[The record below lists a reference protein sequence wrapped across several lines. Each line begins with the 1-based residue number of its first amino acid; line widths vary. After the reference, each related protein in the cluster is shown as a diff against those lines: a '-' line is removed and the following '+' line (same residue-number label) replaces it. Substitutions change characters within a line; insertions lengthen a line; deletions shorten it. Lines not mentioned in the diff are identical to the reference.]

1 MNSEILSKIA
11 ALLNS
16 EGINYTVSV
25 WARAG
30 APAVKVTSSD
40 VVRGAFGSGAVI
52 ADAAPVSVDE
62 LVHEISD
69 CLGYAGD
76 DGAGPGPNVT
86 QSERFKELL
95 AELATELR
103 SLCNSASRIE
113 RFRFKDGHPGYPI
126 FWDFAFLV
134 RTVKGSL
141 VLVGSS
147 SD

>member
-1 MNSEILSKIA
+1 MISEALSKIA
-11 ALLNS
+11 ALLNF

-30 APAVKVTSSD
+30 APGAGVTSSD
-40 VVRGAFGSGAVI
+40 VVRGAFGSGAVV
-52 ADAAPVSVDE
+52 ADAAPVSVQE
-62 LVHEISD
+62 LVDEISD

-86 QSERFKELL
+86 QSECFKELL

-103 SLCNSASRIE
+103 SLGNSASQIE
-113 RFRFKDGHPGYPI
+113 RFRFKDGHPGYPV

-134 RTVKGSL
+134 RADKESL